1 VNQPLAPTTRDEK
14 EFDVAIIGI
23 VGLPARYG
31 GFETLAEQ
39 LVHRL
44 AARCRMLV
52 YCSAP
57 QQGVALPADYLGARL
72 EYLRWKANGW
82 QSVIYDV
89 IALWR
94 AAPRCR
100 TLLVLGVSGCL
111 VLPLLRWRFPRT
123 RIVTNIDGIEWRR
136 RKWGRAARWLLRTS
150 EALAV
155 RCSDRVVADNAG
167 IRNHVQATYDA
178 ACDLI
183 AYGGDSDPLPEITF
197 TTRLTRFEPH
207 SYYVTVCR
215 IEPENNIAEI
225 LEAFQRTPAARLAMV
240 GNWGASDFSRSL
252 RRRFGTAPNIELID
266 PVYDAALLHVLR
278 REAKAYVHGHSAGGT
293 NPSLVE
299 AMHAGLAVLS
309 FDVEY
314 NRHTMSEDGYYWSD
328 ALALAGLLE
337 NLHHEELQA
346 TASRLLHYARRHYTW
361 QGVCEAYAAVLMTG
375 SGATPLPR
383 LDG

>member
-1 VNQPLAPTTRDEK
+1 MKEEPHRSAYGDE

-57 QQGVALPADYLGARL
+57 QQGAPPTDYRGARL

-82 QSVIYDV
+82 QSVVYDA

-111 VLPLLRWRFPRT
+111 LLPLLRWRFPNT

-136 RKWGRAARWLLRTS
+136 RKWGRAARWLLRVS

-167 IRNHVQATYDA
+167 IRRHVMATYGL

-183 AYGGDSDPLPEITF
+183 AYGGDGEPAGASTQAA
-197 TTRLTRFEPH
+197 RLTGFEPH

-225 LEAFQRTPAARLAMV
+225 LEAFQRVPTAPLAMV
-240 GNWGASDFSRSL
+240 GNWGASDYSRNL
-252 RRRFGTAPNIELID
+252 RRRFGASPNIELID
-266 PVYDAALLHVLR
+266 PVYDAALLSVLR
-278 REAKAYVHGHSAGGT
+278 GEAKAYVHGHSAGGT

-314 NRHTMSEDGYYWSD
+314 NRHTMNGEGYYWRD
-328 ALALAGLLE
+328 AAALAGLLGKLRDE
-337 NLHHEELQA
+337 HLQA
-346 TASRLLHYARRHYTW
+346 AASRLLQYARQHYTW
-361 QGVCEAYAAVLMTG
+361 QGVCEAYAALIMAD
-375 SGATPLPR
+375 SSATPLPR
-383 LDG
+383 RDG